1 MEDFGPVYAFWLFSS
16 ERLNGTLGNY
26 HTNNHD
32 ILMRKYLNE
41 TEYASQNWPQEYKD
55 EFLSLLQN
63 YKYNKGSLMANNL
76 EMALDSPDQL
86 VASLPPVQESAL
98 FYYEKD
104 DLVEVAAQELHHHN
118 FIIKA
123 LIINCYHLGSKSSQY
138 TTSSHVMVKK
148 NSSSTLQLALI
159 NHFLHIDILFSEN
172 NVCKMWLAS
181 ASFYCEHQGIVHQ
194 LKYGLL

>member
-1 MEDFGPVYAFWLFSS
+1 MEDFGPVYAFWLFSF

-32 ILMRKYLNE
+32 ISLQLMRKYLNE

-86 VASLPPVQESAL
+86 VASLPPVHESAL
-98 FYYEKD
+98 FYYER
-104 DLVEVAAQELHHHN
+104 
-118 FIIKA
+118 
-123 LIINCYHLGSKSSQY
+123 
-138 TTSSHVMVKK
+138 TT
-148 NSSSTLQLALI
+148 L
-159 NHFLHIDILFSEN
+159 
-172 NVCKMWLAS
+172 
-181 ASFYCEHQGIVHQ
+181 
-194 LKYGLL
+194 

>member
-1 MEDFGPVYAFWLFSS
+1 MTSLQ
-16 ERLNGTLGNY
+16 
-26 HTNNHD
+26 
-32 ILMRKYLNE
+32 LMRKYLNE

-63 YKYNKGSLMANNL
+63 YKYNKGFLMPNNL

-118 FIIKA
+118 FIILTLYKKCKA
-123 LIINCYHLGSKSSQY
+123 LIINGYLLGS
-138 TTSSHVMVKK
+138 
-148 NSSSTLQLALI
+148 
-159 NHFLHIDILFSEN
+159 
-172 NVCKMWLAS
+172 
-181 ASFYCEHQGIVHQ
+181 
-194 LKYGLL
+194 